1 VLERLQ
7 RTPIGAQ
14 DRVTGRP
21 NLPDLF
27 ILAHDADP
35 AVPEREHMEI
45 RSNGLRDA
53 LSSVQASRP
62 QNEAQLS
69 GWDCEHNMLAPYLH
83 FYHIR
88 GLLRGQRAL
97 VPEEQQRHLD
107 LLLQYLDSQ
116 FGSVYDEADG
126 LFEEGYVTKD
136 HVHKLFGPD
145 EVLVTVEN
153 GHPIGMVAKHC
164 PLPNSHPIKLDC
176 EGWAFNGRFAK
187 STKRVTLQWP
197 HGDSLPDKIPIS
209 LLAWYPLRLDRTGM
223 DARLRRRGEIFWSCR
238 KRRFVRYNASGT
250 DV

>member
-1 VLERLQ
+1 MNRESDGRATTDQSLVEDQANKAESHPSKNETPAQDPRSYFAQHPEISFVIYRSYSCVEYHDLVLEGLQ
-7 RTPIGAQ
+7 RTPTGAQ
-14 DRVTGRP
+14 DLVMGRP
-21 NLPDLF
+21 NLPNLF

-116 FGSVYDEADG
+116 FGSEYDEADS

-136 HVHKLFGPD
+136 HVH
-145 EVLVTVEN
+145 
-153 GHPIGMVAKHC
+153 
-164 PLPNSHPIKLDC
+164 
-176 EGWAFNGRFAK
+176 
-187 STKRVTLQWP
+187 
-197 HGDSLPDKIPIS
+197 
-209 LLAWYPLRLDRTGM
+209 
-223 DARLRRRGEIFWSCR
+223 
-238 KRRFVRYNASGT
+238 
-250 DV
+250 